1 MANIT
6 PTVTDASNFHDKG
19 QIFSWTPMTFT
30 GLDVGL
36 PAGNFG
42 GADRSVQVEGT
53 FGATPGILIEGSNDG
68 VNYETLNDHL
78 GVALTFTAKGI
89 KSVDQICRFI
99 RPRVTGG
106 DGTTSLTVTLLT
118 RRIQP

>member
-1 MANIT
+1 MAVIAQA
-6 PTVTDASNFHDKG
+6 VTDLSNFHDKG
-19 QIFSWTPMTFT
+19 QIIVWTPLTQS
-30 GLDVGL
+30 GLDTGA
-36 PAGNFG
+36 PATNFS

-53 FGATPGILIEGSNDG
+53 FGTGGTCIIEGSNDG

-78 GVALTFTAKGI
+78 GNALSITAKGI
-89 KSVDQICRFI
+89 KSVDQIVRYL
-99 RPRVTGG
+99 RPRISAG